1 MQIAV
6 EEEVNDDILIFDRV
20 SYIVCYSYTIISQFS
35 NHPSISSPLTSLRF
49 SSFFSMAHNKE
60 SCSLCWMMIAGDGID
75 VWSNLLRANLLL
87 PVLCFY
93 SLCEGE
99 GLHSL
104 LCLSHASARAAWCAW
119 SWCLVLYCGVR

>member
-1 MQIAV
+1 MLLLHNNLPV
-6 EEEVNDDILIFDRV
+6 FEPPFYLV
-20 SYIVCYSYTIISQFS
+20 STQFS
-35 NHPSISSPLTSLRF
+35 ALFFFLLYGSQQRIMFSLPLLDV
-49 SSFFSMAHNKE
+49 
-60 SCSLCWMMIAGDGID
+60 IAGDGID

-104 LCLSHASARAAWCAW
+104 LCLSYASARAAWC
-119 SWCLVLYCGVR
+119 LVLVFGIVLYCK